1 MCWFRQLCPS
11 TSTAAHSHTG
21 LFVDRSHTSSSLGFI
36 KAVKAAGCHKK
47 KAGLRIASAPC
58 CMLPFCARFCARGNR
73 HRLPKQA
80 AHAHAH
86 HHSVA
91 AAHGRVPLSS
101 RFAQHPAGFD
111 VCSIR
116 PFYGNVNTFPAH
128 LCRND
133 AILTNYTNPPV
144 WQVMDLP
151 NSYKHAILF
160 VIVTQLEK
168 GDPV

>member
-58 CMLPFCARFCARGNR
+58 CMLPLCARFCARGNR

-116 PFYGNVNTFPAH
+116 PFYGNVNTFPAQFMQERCNFDKLH
-128 LCRND
+128 KPTGLAGYGLAKFLQRC
-133 AILTNYTNPPV
+133 YT
-144 WQVMDLP
+144 
-151 NSYKHAILF
+151 
-160 VIVTQLEK
+160 IVTQLER
-168 GDPV
+168 

>member
-1 MCWFRQLCPS
+1 MCWFRQSCPS

-58 CMLPFCARFCARGNR
+58 CMLPLCARFCARGNR

-91 AAHGRVPLSS
+91 AAHRRVPLSS
-101 RFAQHPAGFD
+101 RFRSAPGWLRCLQYTPLLRECQHFPCTFMQERCNFDKLHKPTGLAG
-111 VCSIR
+111 
-116 PFYGNVNTFPAH
+116 YGLAKFLQT
-128 LCRND
+128 C
-133 AILTNYTNPPV
+133 YTICY
-144 WQVMDLP
+144 
-151 NSYKHAILF
+151 SH
-160 VIVTQLEK
+160 TT
-168 GDPV
+168 

>member
-1 MCWFRQLCPS
+1 MPIQQAKSARCEAKSAGNTLCITEHFCNADGMPQPPERCLELRGVA
-11 TSTAAHSHTG
+11 T
-21 LFVDRSHTSSSLGFI
+21 R
-36 KAVKAAGCHKK
+36 K

-58 CMLPFCARFCARGNR
+58 CMLPLCARFYARGNR

-144 WQVMDLP
+144 
-151 NSYKHAILF
+151 
-160 VIVTQLEK
+160 
-168 GDPV
+168 

>member
-1 MCWFRQLCPS
+1 MCWFRQSCPS

-47 KAGLRIASAPC
+47 KAGPRIASAPC
-58 CMLPFCARFCARGNR
+58 CMLPLCARFCARGNR

-80 AHAHAH
+80 AHAH

-101 RFAQHPAGFD
+101 RFAQHPAGFNA
-111 VCSIR
+111 CSIR
-116 PFYGNVNTFPAH
+116 SFCGNVNTFPAH

-133 AILTNYTNPPV
+133 AILTKYTNPPV
-144 WQVMDLP
+144 WKVMDLP

>member
-1 MCWFRQLCPS
+1 MFCVVLVCVVCWRGSLLP
-11 TSTAAHSHTG
+11 TTHSHTG
-21 LFVDRSHTSSSLGFI
+21 LFVDRSHTNSSLGFI

-58 CMLPFCARFCARGNR
+58 CMLPLCARFCARGNR

-116 PFYGNVNTFPAH
+116 PFCGNVNTFPAH

-144 WQVMDLP
+144 
-151 NSYKHAILF
+151 
-160 VIVTQLEK
+160 
-168 GDPV
+168 